1 MSCIVSGMNGQLGRD
16 VRANVSHN
24 GLVSCDR
31 LILDITNEKSLRNW
45 FGHIS
50 PDYFLNCAAYTQ
62 VDHAEEDQD
71 KCNQINGDCLK
82 FICEL
87 CNEFNVTLIHISTDY
102 VFDGEKTTPYLETDE
117 TNPQGVY
124 GESKLKGEQ
133 IIQDNCEKY
142 VILRTSWL
150 YSKVGNN
157 FVNTMLRL
165 SEDRDEINVVSDQ
178 YGSPT
183 WVREVSK
190 VIQKILDNPTENGIY
205 HISNEGN
212 CSWSEFAEE
221 IFRLKGID
229 TKVNPIGTKD
239 YKTLAKRP
247 KYSVLDCNK
256 IKTELNIDI
265 PNWKESLK
273 ECL

>member
-1 MSCIVSGMNGQLGRD
+1 MNGQLGRD